1 MRIENVTTI
10 TIVLNELGEECA
22 ERCRRFRVTDL
33 QRNTKSASLRYL
45 DNSVTDAYINQLQI
59 SR

>member
-33 QRNTKSASLRYL
+33 QRNAKSASLRYL
-45 DNSVTDAYINQLQI
+45 DNSVTNV
-59 SR
+59 